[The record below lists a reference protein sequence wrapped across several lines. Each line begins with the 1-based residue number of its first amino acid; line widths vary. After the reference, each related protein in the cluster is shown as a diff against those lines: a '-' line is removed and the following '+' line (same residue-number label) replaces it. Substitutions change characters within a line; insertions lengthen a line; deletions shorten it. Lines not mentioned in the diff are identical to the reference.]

1 MPDKNTN
8 TNTNTNAYD
17 DAPNATSKNVHG
29 HRQLAS
35 RAVTINRPAQ
45 EVYAFFRDLTKAPL
59 YVDGVQSVTMAGK
72 RAHWVSQ
79 DGDKT
84 FEWDSEITNDVPGK
98 EITWAAVDPAKS
110 GSGRVTFDEV
120 AGRGTVLTLT
130 IAHEQSFVGKV
141 VAKLKQTDPAI
152 RERRNLR
159 RLKQLL
165 ETGEIATNARNQR
178 MLAEENQ

>member
-1 MPDKNTN
+1 MPQ
-8 TNTNTNAYD
+8 D
-17 DAPNATSKNVHG
+17 DAPNATAKHAGGDREV
-29 HRQLAS
+29 AS
-35 RAVTINRPAQ
+35 RAVTINRPTR
-45 EVYAFFRDLTKAPL
+45 EVYDFVRDLTKAPL
-59 YVDGVQSVTMAGK
+59 YMEDVESVTMSGK
-72 RAHWVSQ
+72 RAHWVSR

-98 EITWAAVDPAKS
+98 EYTWQAVDSDKS
-110 GSGRVTFDEV
+110 GSGRIMVEEV

-130 IAHEQSFVGKV
+130 MAYEQGFVEKL
-141 VAKLKQTDPAI
+141 VAKVKQTDPAI

-165 ETGEIATNARNQR
+165 ETGEIATNARNLK